1 MPNQGLREIKKARTR
16 QHIADTAA
24 RLFAERGY
32 ENVAVSE
39 IAEAAEVSVQTV
51 FNYFGT
57 KERLVTDR
65 EEQIEERMSE
75 LIRSRPAGVT
85 PAAAVR
91 DFVLAAVDGIRDVPK
106 ELWPGELGH
115 LAAISPAVRRLALE
129 LTDRQGA
136 ALGAAIAQTSAVAPE
151 IAGLQGRALA
161 GVFQLII
168 GEAGARTVRGHS
180 QAKIVRELRP
190 LVESVLGE
198 LDRWFTLSAAQ
209 AKRTTAKSS
218 RS

>member
-1 MPNQGLREIKKARTR
+1 MATGGLREIKKARTR
-16 QHIADTAA
+16 RHIADTAA

-39 IAEAAEVSVQTV
+39 VAEAAEVASQTV

-65 EEQIEERMSE
+65 EEQIQEQMSE
-75 LIRSRPAGVT
+75 LIRSRAAGVT

-91 DFVLAAVDGIRDVPK
+91 AFVLEAVDGIRDVPK

-115 LAAISPAVRRLALE
+115 LAAISPAVHRLALE
-129 LTDRQGA
+129 LTDRQGS
-136 ALGAAIAQTSAVAPE
+136 ALAKAIARSSAVAPE

-161 GVFQLII
+161 SVFQLII
-168 GEAGARTVRGHS
+168 DEAGARTVRGHS

-190 LVESVLGE
+190 RVEAVLDE
-198 LDRWFTLSAAQ
+198 LDRWFAVSTAQ
-209 AKRTTAKSS
+209 AKRTA
-218 RS
+218 